1 MRVKYI
7 KTKNNEIIVFSE
19 LQLHSEFRMF
29 EPVSAG
35 FIKID
40 TSNNNEPSCCCY
52 GESASLNLK
61 ADQKKDTE
69 LARIQI
75 LGYEYF

>member
-1 MRVKYI
+1 
-7 KTKNNEIIVFSE
+7 
-19 LQLHSEFRMF
+19 MF

-40 TSNNNEPSCCCY
+40 ISNNNEPSCCY

-61 ADQKKDTE
+61 ADQKKDSE